1 MAAEKLIL
9 TFDNSYKEELLK
21 TLSTM
26 RFIVIE
32 RKEDILEKFICH
44 APQNVHLNDDDIM
57 DEIKSVVIQNDGCFY
72 KFFSLFI
79 LTINIK
85 NRLSFIK
92 NCS

>member
-32 RKEDILEKFICH
+32 R
-44 APQNVHLNDDDIM
+44 
-57 DEIKSVVIQNDGCFY
+57 
-72 KFFSLFI
+72 
-79 LTINIK
+79 
-85 NRLSFIK
+85 
-92 NCS
+92 